1 MPTINSIGSNIPI
14 EVAKGGSASSS
25 FNINGAVIS
34 GATGTSAL
42 TALTL
47 TDGQIVVGN
56 TAGAPLAATITAGS
70 GISVTNAANS
80 ITIAATGGV
89 STVEVTGTTQAMAVN
104 TDYIA
109 NNAGLVTLTLPAT
122 AALGTEISVLYKGA
136 GGWLIAQN
144 AGQTIRF
151 GTSTTTTG
159 VAGSLASF
167 AAGDCVKF
175 KCITADLDFEVF
187 SSQGN
192 ITVV

>member
-1 MPTINSIGSNIPI
+1 MPTNNSWDSQDP
-14 EVAKGGSASSS
+14 VQVTKGGTASSS
-25 FNINGAVIS
+25 FNVNGAVIS
-34 GATGTSAL
+34 GASGTSAL
-42 TALTL
+42 TALTMSN
-47 TDGQIVVGN
+47 GQLLIGA
-56 TAGAPLAATITAGS
+56 TGAAPLAATITAGS
-70 GISVTNAANS
+70 GVSVTNAANS
-80 ITIAATGGV
+80 ITIAATGI
-89 STVEVTGTTQAMAVN
+89 SATVEVTGTTQAMAVN

-122 AALGTEISVLYKGA
+122 AALGTEIGVLYKGA

-192 ITVV
+192 IIVV

>member
-1 MPTINSIGSNIPI
+1 MPTINSINSNIPI
-14 EVAKGGSASSS
+14 EVSKGGSASSS

-47 TDGQIVVGN
+47 TDGQIVIGN
-56 TAGAPLAATITAGS
+56 TAGAPLAANITAGA
-70 GISVTNAANS
+70 GISVVNSANA
-80 ITIAATGGV
+80 ITIAATGV
-89 STVEVTGTTQAMAVN
+89 SATTEVTGTSATMVAN
-104 TDYIA
+104 NDYIA

-122 AALGTEISVLYKGA
+122 AALGTEIGVFYKGA

-144 AGQTIRF
+144 AGQSIRF

-159 VAGSLASF
+159 VGGSLASF
-167 AAGDCVKF
+167 AAGDCVKV
-175 KCITADLDFEVF
+175 KCITADTLFEVF

>member
-14 EVAKGGSASSS
+14 EIAKGGSASSS

-109 NNAGLVTLTLPAT
+109 NNAALVTLTLPAT
-122 AALGTEISVLYKGA
+122 AALGTEMSVLYKGA
-136 GGWLIAQN
+136 GGWLVAQN

-151 GTSTTTTG
+151 GTSTTTAG
-159 VAGSLASF
+159 VGGSLASS
-167 AAGDCVKF
+167 AAGDCIKF
-175 KCITADLDFEVF
+175 KCITADTLFEVF